1 MMKYGWWRS
10 SIHDR
15 PLLLLL
21 MMLGRHSKQ
30 PVRLLLLLVDR
41 FLIVGRLMVRLVV
54 VGIITLIITWL
65 LYYHCLLSTTI
76 PSSVLNHFHFRVGL
90 FPSGHNGTNT
100 NQQEYSTDSNG
111 TNGPIGKFITTATVI
126 IVVIAS
132 VSVGTV
138 WGLIRAVAIV
148 VATVLGAIV
157 IIAIA
162 VGHLQLY
169 FYSINLLHYMNL
181 YVPSFMKFPLSIDD
195 WSLLVL
201 RGSSIIAP
209 RLLD

>member
-1 MMKYGWWRS
+1 MEI

-76 PSSVLNHFHFRVGL
+76 SSSVLDHFHFIVSL
-90 FPSGHNGTNT
+90 CSVFHKGTNT
-100 NQQEYSTDSNG
+100 NQLEYTTDNNWA
-111 TNGPIGKFITTATVI
+111 NGPIGKFITTTII
-126 IVVIAS
+126 IVVMAS

-138 WGLIRAVAIV
+138 GGIIRAVAIV
-148 VATVLGAIV
+148 VATALGAIV
-157 IIAIA
+157 IIAVA
-162 VGHLQLY
+162 THL
-169 FYSINLLHYMNL
+169 
-181 YVPSFMKFPLSIDD
+181 
-195 WSLLVL
+195 
-201 RGSSIIAP
+201 
-209 RLLD
+209 